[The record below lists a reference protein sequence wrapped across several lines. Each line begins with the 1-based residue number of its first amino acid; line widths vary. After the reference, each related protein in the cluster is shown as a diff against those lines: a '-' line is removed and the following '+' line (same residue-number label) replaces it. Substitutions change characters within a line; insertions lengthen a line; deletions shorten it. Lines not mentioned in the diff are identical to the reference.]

1 MAKNKKLK
9 SPNPDKATQSNHL
22 IEASYKIS
30 VAAKRVFLMLLGE
43 VHPAMKS
50 PPANKFRI
58 YAKDYEEKSGIKGNR
73 AYDDLKNGAK
83 ELQKTSI
90 IIRDEIARTTEYIS
104 FLDYVKYHD
113 NEGWLEA
120 SFPIWIWPH
129 ITKLVKIGYT
139 TIETRE
145 ALRFSRF
152 YSIRLYELMM
162 QFQRQNKR
170 YISLSDLRAVFQIEQ
185 NQYNRFVDFK
195 RRIIEPSIKEI
206 ENKTDW
212 VIDWEPVKTGR
223 KVTSISFIFERNA
236 QRDLF
241 DKI

>member
-1 MAKNKKLK
+1 MPKSKKLK
-9 SPNPDKATQSNHL
+9 LPNSDKATQSNHL
-22 IEASYKIS
+22 IEASYKLSI
-30 VAAKRVFLMLLGE
+30 AAKRVFLMLLGE

-50 PPANKFRI
+50 PPTNKFRI
-58 YAKDYEEKSGIKGNR
+58 YAKDYEEKSGMKGKR
-73 AYDDLKNGAK
+73 AYDDIKNGAK
-83 ELQKTSI
+83 ELQKSTI
-90 IIRDEIARTTEYIS
+90 IIRNEIDRTTEHIS

-129 ITKLVKIGYT
+129 ITKLVAIGYT

-162 QFQRQNKR
+162 QFQRKNER
-170 YISLSDLRAVFQIEQ
+170 YILLSDLKKVFQVE
-185 NQYNRFVDFK
+185 NHQYKRFIDFK

-206 ENKTDW
+206 ESKTDW
-212 VIDWEPVKTGR
+212 VIDWEPIKTGR
-223 KVTSISFIFERNA
+223 KVTSISFIFEKQK
-236 QRDLF
+236 QRELF
-241 DKI
+241 K